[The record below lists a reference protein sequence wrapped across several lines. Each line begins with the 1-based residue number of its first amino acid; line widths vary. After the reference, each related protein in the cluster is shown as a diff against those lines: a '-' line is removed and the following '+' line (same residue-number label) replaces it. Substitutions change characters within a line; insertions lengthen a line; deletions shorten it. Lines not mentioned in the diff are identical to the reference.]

1 MENTFTSW
9 LGGEFYFNFH
19 SRESRW
25 KPMTKCLKHLENA
38 PNLNFLE
45 IGSCEGQSTLW
56 FIKKIL
62 THESSKITCIDPHFE
77 NDWYNKSDNEY
88 REKTDKT
95 TFEIFKKNILEK
107 YSEKITYF
115 RKKSWEV
122 LPFLKDKFDVIYV
135 DGCHDFANVYVD
147 TRLSSDLLKKDGIVM
162 FDDYWPKQSCDVYN
176 AVSQLRREGYYNNKA
191 ELNSNNVLILGPQ

>member
-1 MENTFTSW
+1 
-9 LGGEFYFNFH
+9 
-19 SRESRW
+19 
-25 KPMTKCLKHLENA
+25 MTKCLKHLENA

-162 FDDYWPKQSCDVYN
+162 FDDYCPKQSCDVYN
-176 AVSQLRREGYYNNKA
+176 AVSQLRREGYYNNKV
-191 ELNSNNVLILGPQ
+191 ELNSNNVLILGSQ

>member
-1 MENTFTSW
+1 
-9 LGGEFYFNFH
+9 
-19 SRESRW
+19 
-25 KPMTKCLKHLENA
+25 
-38 PNLNFLE
+38 
-45 IGSCEGQSTLW
+45 
-56 FIKKIL
+56 
-62 THESSKITCIDPHFE
+62 
-77 NDWYNKSDNEY
+77 
-88 REKTDKT
+88 
-95 TFEIFKKNILEK
+95 
-107 YSEKITYF
+107 
-115 RKKSWEV
+115 